1 MNNSNELTTKLVQS
15 LPTECSQAVSKYGKQ
30 YALFLDKYPTLQ
42 NRTDAITSVY
52 DSVARGGMSFVSI
65 DKYFKDG
72 ASEFWIKM
80 MLIDLFMVIGAI
92 DSTTPY
98 QFKSIANRIRQEYYH
113 LTPSELT
120 RFFYEFSMG
129 EYGEIY
135 VGKTVNPQKL
145 FIALDKYMCKL
156 YEKRAEIDSQ
166 KLAEK
171 QKKEYEESKKNA
183 ISYEEHFRLKGVDIE
198 KSHLEKLKRNL
209 KKNQNETKMADVS
222 KMADEWLSEH
232 PDATPRE
239 IWLAGYWKSTDN
251 WCNRTK

>member
-1 MNNSNELTTKLVQS
+1 MNNSNELSTKLVQS
-15 LPTECSQAVSKYGKQ
+15 LPTECSQAVAKYGKQ

-52 DSVARGGMSFVSI
+52 DSVYRGGMSFVEV

-72 ASEFWIKM
+72 ASEFWIKV

-92 DSTTPY
+92 DSTTSY
-98 QFKSIANRIRQEYYH
+98 QFKAMAQRIRQEYYH

-135 VGKTVNPQKL
+135 VGKTVNPQIL
-145 FIALDKYMCKL
+145 FIALEKYICKI

-166 KLAEK
+166 RNRDK
-171 QKKEYEESKKNA
+171 QKIEDEKAKMNA
-183 ISYEEHFRLKGVDIE
+183 ISYEEYCLRKGVDPKE
-198 KSHLEKLKRNL
+198 SPLEELKQKLQKESKRN
-209 KKNQNETKMADVS
+209 KDGNSRKM
-222 KMADEWLSEH
+222 
-232 PDATPRE
+232 
-239 IWLAGYWKSTDN
+239 
-251 WCNRTK
+251 

>member
-1 MNNSNELTTKLVQS
+1 MNNSNELSTKLVQS
-15 LPTECSQAVSKYGKQ
+15 LPTECNQAVAKYGKQ

-52 DSVARGGMSFVSI
+52 DSVYRGGMSFVEV

-72 ASEFWIKM
+72 ASEFWIKV

-92 DSTTPY
+92 DSTTSY
-98 QFKSIANRIRQEYYH
+98 QFKAMAQRIRQEYYH

-135 VGKTVNPQKL
+135 VGKTVNPQTL
-145 FIALDKYMCKL
+145 FIALEKYICKI

-166 KLAEK
+166 RNRDK
-171 QKKEYEESKKNA
+171 QKIEDENAKMNA
-183 ISYEEHFRLKGVDIE
+183 ISYEEYCLRKGVDPKE
-198 KSHLEKLKRNL
+198 SPLEELKQKLQKESKRN
-209 KKNQNETKMADVS
+209 KDGNSRKM
-222 KMADEWLSEH
+222 
-232 PDATPRE
+232 
-239 IWLAGYWKSTDN
+239 
-251 WCNRTK
+251 

>member
-1 MNNSNELTTKLVQS
+1 MNNSNELSTKLVQS
-15 LPTECSQAVSKYGKQ
+15 LPTECRQAVAKYGKQ

-65 DKYFKDG
+65 DKYFKEG

-98 QFKSIANRIRQEYYH
+98 QFKAMAQRIRQEYYH

-145 FIALDKYMCKL
+145 FIALDKYMCKV

-166 KLAEK
+166 KFAEK
-171 QKKEYEESKKNA
+171 QKKEDEESRRKS
-183 ISYEEHFRLKGVDIE
+183 ISYEEYCLREGIDPKESPI
-198 KSHLEKLKRNL
+198 EKLKQKLEKESKRN
-209 KKNQNETKMADVS
+209 KDGNSRKM
-222 KMADEWLSEH
+222 
-232 PDATPRE
+232 
-239 IWLAGYWKSTDN
+239 
-251 WCNRTK
+251 